1 MKNKPE
7 NVENYLN
14 TFSSKFDRN
23 LVDLIPKSQKISSK
37 LFDAMHYV
45 IKVGGKRL
53 RPIFLM
59 EIAKILGVEKTYSF
73 RTAASIEFIHC
84 YSLVHDD
91 LPAMDNDD
99 LRRGSPTCHRQYDD
113 ATAIL
118 VGDAFQS
125 LAFEV
130 LADKK
135 THPDPGIRCSLINEL
150 AKSSGSN
157 GMVGGQ
163 MLDLEAEKKKL
174 DLDQILQLQKLKT
187 GELFRFSCLASCIL
201 SEKLDEIRIFEDF
214 ASKLGLAFQIKDDL
228 LDVEGDEKKIGKKTK
243 KDSDRGKETLISLL
257 GKDNA
262 KKKSE
267 DLIFKAI
274 KLLERYGEKAKKLI
288 ELTDFIISRNK

>member
-1 MKNKPE
+1 MKNKIE
-7 NVENYLN
+7 NVEDYLN
-14 TFSSKFDRN
+14 TFSTEFDKK
-23 LVDLIPKSQKISSK
+23 LFDLIPKSEKFSSK

-53 RPIFLM
+53 RPVFLM
-59 EIAKILGVEKTYSF
+59 EIGQILGVEKAHSL

-99 LRRGSPTCHRQYDD
+99 IRRGSPTCHKKYDD

-125 LAFEV
+125 LAFEI
-130 LADKK
+130 LADNK
-135 THPDPGIRCSLINEL
+135 THPNPEIRCSLINEL
-150 AKSSGSN
+150 AKSSGSV

-174 DLDQILQLQKLKT
+174 DLDQILQLQRLKT

-201 SEKLDEIRIFEDF
+201 SQRLREISIFEDF

-228 LDVEGDEKKIGKKTK
+228 LDVEGDEKQIGKKTK
-243 KDSDRGKETLISLL
+243 KDLGRGKETLISLM
-257 GKDNA
+257 GKENA
-262 KKKSE
+262 KKKSK
-267 DLIFKAI
+267 DLIVDAI
-274 KLLERYGEKAKKLI
+274 KLLETFGEKAEKLI
-288 ELTDFIISRNK
+288 ELTNFIISRNK